1 MTKNEIINYLN
12 LKGIPYAAG
21 IYLNKDR
28 IYIHRYCNSDEY
40 AHNNG
45 FTICVCTFK
54 EGNLIEFNSG
64 LIGSFKDVVENIVL
78 GVDKGL
84 KLYNC
89 PNDNPYQFKKLPGI
103 SSEIIDFIESSL

>member
-1 MTKNEIINYLN
+1 MTKNELINYLN
-12 LKGIPYAAG
+12 LKSIPYAAG

-45 FTICVCTFK
+45 FTICACTFNNQ
-54 EGNLIEFNSG
+54 GNLIEFNSG
-64 LIGSFKDVVENIVL
+64 FIGSFKDVVENIVL
-78 GVDKGL
+78 RVDKGL

-89 PNDNPYQFKKLPGI
+89 SDNPYAFKSKPTISDEIVEFI
-103 SSEIIDFIESSL
+103 SSCC